1 MRARSIG
8 SLLGCAVLAGLV
20 VAGAALPLGA
30 VVGLAAKAGSDAY
43 EDMPTVLETPT
54 PAQTTFVYANDGK
67 TLLTTFYDQNRRDVA
82 LADIAPVMQQAIVA
96 AEDTRFYEHGGVDL
110 RGMLR
115 AIVSDTQSGEAA
127 QGAST
132 LTMQYVRNVLTTD
145 PSLTEQERIDASV
158 DTPGRK
164 LQEIRYAVALE
175 KVLSKQDI
183 LNRYLNIAYFGDGA
197 YGIAAAAGTY
207 FSKPANALTLPE
219 AAMLAGLVQAPDA
232 DNPDGGDQKAATS
245 RRGYVL
251 DAMAKMGAIT
261 ADQAATA
268 QAQPIKLTP
277 SHQPNDC
284 ASVAPEH
291 NDWGF
296 FCDYFRQWW
305 DAQPSFGATV
315 ADRDDALRSG
325 GYNVVTS
332 LDPGVQATA
341 LAESLKVYPY
351 GNKRALPIAVVTPGT
366 GRVQALA
373 VNRHY
378 SLDPNPPEH
387 PKYPNTVN
395 QLVAGGGSVTGYQSG
410 STFKMF
416 TMLAALSQGKALDTS
431 FNAPSPLVSKYRDS
445 GPGNC
450 GGYWC
455 PVNDNPSWMDGQ
467 RNMWTGFGRSVNTYF
482 VWLEE
487 QIGPANAVAM
497 AKKLGIQFRAPG
509 DAALAANP
517 QTWGA
522 FTLGV
527 VDTTPLD
534 LANAYATVAANG
546 QYCAPLPVMKITDG
560 GGHAVAAANPTC
572 SQVLDPNVAAAAAD
586 AARCPVGGQSA
597 FGQCDGGTATMVAG
611 ILGGRAVAGKT
622 GSSEHNAT
630 ETFAGFTPQVAA
642 AGIATDPDNPR
653 DWVGSGVSAAVDIA
667 VAKTMAAAVAGLPKA
682 SFPAPTA
689 ALAFAA
695 GHPVRPS
702 SPPATTDASIVH
714 NNPPTK
720 PKPKPN
726 PIPVPTPPRRGPLPS
741 PFPQN

>member
-8 SLLGCAVLAGLV
+8 SLLVCAVLAGLA
-20 VAGAALPLGA
+20 VAAAALPLSA
-30 VVGLAAKAGSDAY
+30 VIGLAAKAGSDAY
-43 EDMPTVLETPT
+43 EEMPTALETPT
-54 PAQTTFVYANDGK
+54 PAQTTFVYANDAK

-82 LADIAPVMQQAIVA
+82 LADVAPVMQRAIVA
-96 AEDTRFYEHGGVDL
+96 AEDARFYEHGGVDI
-110 RGMLR
+110 RGVLR
-115 AIVSDTQSGEAA
+115 AIVSDTRSGEAA

-145 PSLTEQERIDASV
+145 PSLSVKDRADALA

-164 LQEIRYAVALE
+164 LREMHYATALE
-175 KVLSKQDI
+175 KVMSKQDI
-183 LNRYLNIAYFGDGA
+183 LERYLNIAYFGAGA
-197 YGIAAAAGTY
+197 YGISAAAQTFFGV
-207 FSKPANALTLPE
+207 PASALTLSQ
-219 AAMLAGLVQAPDA
+219 AALLAGLVQSPDT
-232 DNPDGGDQKAATS
+232 DNPLGDGQKAALS

-251 DAMAKMGAIT
+251 DQMAKMGVIT
-261 ADQAATA
+261 DAQDTAA
-268 QAQPIKLTP
+268 QAEKIGLNPQ
-277 SHQPNDC
+277 SQPNDC

-305 DAQPSFGATV
+305 DTQPAFGAT
-315 ADRDDALRSG
+315 AQDRDDALRSG
-325 GYNVVTS
+325 GYTVVTS
-332 LDPGVQATA
+332 LDPGIQATA

-351 GNKRALPIAVVTPGT
+351 GNKRGLPMAVVTPGT
-366 GRVQALA
+366 GRVLAMA

-378 SLDPNPPEH
+378 SLDPNPPDH

-416 TMLAALSQGKALDTS
+416 TMLAALSQGKPLDTT

-455 PVNDNPSWMDGQ
+455 PVNDNPSWMDGT
-467 RNMWTGFGRSVNTYF
+467 RTMWTGFGRSVNTYF

-497 AKKLGIQFRAPG
+497 AQKLGIKFRAAG
-509 DAALAANP
+509 DAAQAADP
-517 QTWGA
+517 SGWGA

-546 QYCAPLPVMKITDG
+546 VYCAPLPVVKITDSAG
-560 GGHAVAAANPTC
+560 KAVPAANPSC
-572 SQVLDPNVAAAAAD
+572 SQVVDPNVAAAAAD
-586 AARCPVGGQSA
+586 AARCPVGGQSV
-597 FGQCDGGTATMVAG
+597 FSQCDGGTATMVSG
-611 ILGGRAVAGKT
+611 ILGGRAVGGKT

-630 ETFAGFTPQVAA
+630 ETFVGFTPQVAA

-667 VAKTMAAAVAGLPKA
+667 VARTMATAVAGLPKVG
-682 SFPAPTA
+682 FPSPS
-689 ALAFAA
+689 LGIAFAS
-695 GHPVRPS
+695 GRIQPRPS
-702 SPPATTDASIVH
+702 
-714 NNPPTK
+714 NPPPT
-720 PKPKPN
+720 PPPGTVN
-726 PIPVPTPPRRGPLPS
+726 PITNPGGGIPVPKPPRIPPPGPPRR
-741 PFPQN
+741 NA